1 MKYAEWQVKAVVEL
15 KKQGTT
21 HREIAK
27 TVFGRESYASTVWY
41 ILNSYL
47 YNATAVPKQ
56 GPKVLVF
63 DLETSPE
70 LGYVWGRFKQF
81 LAPVQVKQRSYLL
94 TWSAKWLGEEEV
106 MADAIPNHRPKFY
119 TEFEE
124 EDPYAVERGAYNE
137 EDDFEVVRSIWNLLD
152 ECDVAIA
159 HNGLRFDFPY
169 LNSRF
174 VFHGLGMPSPYKA
187 VDTCKIAKKYFR
199 FASNSLKELGIY
211 LGIET
216 PKLDTNFQ
224 LWIDC
229 MEGKKEAWDY
239 MLEYNVFDVKLLEEV
254 YYRLRHYDKAAPN
267 LALYYDDDAVRDPVT
282 GSVDVTKLEGK
293 FAYTASSAF
302 PTYRSEGGHTFR
314 SSKAVKRVKNVNSQ

>member
-1 MKYAEWQVKAVVEL
+1 MNYAQWQIESVLNL

-21 HREIAK
+21 HRQIAK

-41 ILNSYL
+41 ILNEHL
-47 YNATAVPKQ
+47 YNSEAAPGQ
-56 GPKVLVF
+56 GPKVLIF

-81 LAPVQVKQRSYLL
+81 LAPVQVKQRSFLL

-106 MADAIPNHRPKFY
+106 MADAISHHRPRF
-119 TEFEE
+119 
-124 EDPYAVERGAYNE
+124 YAVDDEDGAYVEERGDYSE
-137 EDDFEVVRSIWNLLD
+137 EDDFEVVSSIWHLLD

-159 HNGLRFDFPY
+159 HNGNRFDFPY

-174 VFHGLGMPSPYKA
+174 VYHGLGMPSPFKQ
-187 VDTCKIAKKYFR
+187 VDTCRIAKKHFR
-199 FASNSLKELGIY
+199 FASNSLKELGIF

-216 PKLDTNFQ
+216 PKLDTTFQ

-229 MEGKKEAWDY
+229 MHGKQEAWDY

-254 YYRLRHYDKAAPN
+254 YYRLRHYDKSAPN
-267 LALYYDDDAVRDPVT
+267 FALYYDDEEVRDPVT
-282 GSVDVTKLEGK
+282 GSTDVEELPKLS
-293 FAYTASSAF
+293 YTASSGFKA
-302 PTYRSEGGHTFR
+302 YRSKGGHVFR
-314 SSKAVKRVKNVNSQ
+314 SSKAVKRIKNVNSQ

>member
-1 MKYAEWQVKAVVEL
+1 MNYSKEQIQAVVTL
-15 KKQGTT
+15 KKAGLT
-21 HREIAK
+21 HRNIAK
-27 TVFGRESYASTVWY
+27 EVFGRKSAASSVWY
-41 ILNSYL
+41 ILNEHL
-47 YNATAVPKQ
+47 YNAPAEKK
-56 GPKVLVF
+56 GPRILVF

-81 LAPVQVKQRSYLL
+81 LAPVQVKQRSFLL
-94 TWSAKWLGEEEV
+94 TWSAKWLGEDEV
-106 MADAIPNHRPKFY
+106 VADAIPNYR
-119 TEFEE
+119 EE
-124 EDPYAVERGAYNE
+124 KAPYGER
-137 EDDFEVVRSIWNLLD
+137 DDFEVVSSIWHLLD

-174 VFHGLGMPSPYKA
+174 AYHGLGMPSPFKM

-199 FASNSLKELGIY
+199 FPANSLKELGIY

-239 MLEYNVFDVKLLEEV
+239 MLEYNVYDVKLLEEV

-267 LALYYDDDAVRDPVT
+267 LALYYEGDEVRDPVT
-282 GSVDVTKLEGK
+282 GSVAVEKLEGK
-293 FAYTASSAF
+293 LAYTSQSAF
-302 PTYRSEGGHTFR
+302 ETYRSEGGHVFR
-314 SSKAVKRVKNVNSQ
+314 DSKAVKRVKQVNSQ